1 MSPTEFRANPAR
13 DPSRAPDPTGLLRV
27 GAWAAIASVALI
39 VVQIAVFAAW
49 PPPERVPEIFELMQR
64 NPALGILSLDGLYI
78 VNNLLVVLMYLALA
92 ATLARPAPSLTAIAL
107 TFGLIGIAS
116 YMASN
121 PAFEL
126 LVLAGRAAQA
136 TGDAAASLEAG
147 GEALL
152 ASWRGTAF
160 LVYYELGAIVLLI
173 WVAAMVRTGVYGRAT
188 MAWLLASGILML
200 VPSTAGIVG
209 LVFGVASLVPWS
221 VACILLARHWLRLV
235 RTASG
240 GPVAPRDTGED
251 SPSAHHG

>member
-1 MSPTEFRANPAR
+1 MAT
-13 DPSRAPDPTGLLRV
+13 DLTGLLRV

-49 PPPERVPEIFELMQR
+49 PPPERVPEIFALMQR
-64 NPALGILSLDGLYI
+64 NPVLGVVSLDALYI

-92 ATLARPAPSLTAIAL
+92 ATLARRAPSLTTIAL
-107 TFGLIGIAS
+107 TLGLIGIAS

-126 LVLAGRAAQA
+126 LALADRAAQA
-136 TGDAAASLEAG
+136 PGGAASLEAG

-152 ASWRGTAF
+152 ASWRGSAF

-173 WVAAMVRTGVYGRAT
+173 WVAAMARTRVYGRAT
-188 MAWLLASGILML
+188 IAWLLAAGILML
-200 VPSTAGIVG
+200 VPSTLGTVG

-221 VACILLARHWLRLV
+221 VACILLARHWLGLA
-235 RTASG
+235 RTAS
-240 GPVAPRDTGED
+240 A
-251 SPSAHHG
+251 A